1 MNKKEPSG
9 APVFDI
15 NTIYESMKDKLL
27 SLINNTAAGVAGAA
41 ILLLLAFALH
51 IGGLG
56 NEPASQPQATQATA
70 TAPQEF
76 TQAPAP
82 AGAAM
87 TPEQIF
93 QKYGDSAVE
102 IDSTFQSQGGGFFN
116 MGQQPAEQGIGSGF
130 VVSKDGYILTDAHVV
145 ANSGSQTGGPAGKA
159 AKVQIKFRDGKTV
172 QAQVVGYDLTSSDV
186 ALLKVDPKG
195 LNLVPAVLGDSDKV
209 QVGEPVVAIGS
220 PFGVY
225 SSSLTAGVVSAVN
238 RTVESPEQGF
248 TINNAIQTDAAINR
262 GNSGGPLFNSQG
274 QVIGLNEQIA
284 TTSGGS
290 EGVGFAVPINIAK
303 KVEAQI
309 IKTGQ
314 VQYAFMGVVG
324 QTVDS
329 DLAKTQRLSVDHGA
343 LLTEVQSGS
352 PAEKAGLKQGDV
364 ITAIDGQNMNTMED
378 VTAYLV
384 QKKPGDKIKVTYTRG
399 KDSHDANLQL
409 GQRPTS

>member
-1 MNKKEPSG
+1 
-9 APVFDI
+9 
-15 NTIYESMKDKLL
+15 MKDKIL

-41 ILLLLAFALH
+41 IFLLLAFALH

-56 NEPASQPQATQATA
+56 NQAAAPAQPAQTGAA
-70 TAPQEF
+70 APREF
-76 TQAPAP
+76 TQASAPP
-82 AGAAM
+82 AGTTMNA
-87 TPEQIF
+87 EQIF

-102 IDSTFQSQGGGFFN
+102 VDSTFQAQGGEGGFFN
-116 MGQQPAEQGIGSGF
+116 TGQQPAQEGVGSGF
-130 VVSKDGYILTDAHVV
+130 VASKDGYILTNAHVV
-145 ANSGSQTGGPAGKA
+145 ANTGDIQQGGFGGSPAEKA
-159 AKVQIKFRDGKTV
+159 SKVQVKFRDGKTA

-186 ALLKVDPKG
+186 AVLKVDPKG
-195 LNLVPAVLGDSDKV
+195 LNLVPAVLGDSDQLK
-209 QVGEPVVAIGS
+209 VGEPVVAIGS

-238 RTVESPEQGF
+238 RTVESPQQGF

-262 GNSGGPLFNSQG
+262 GNSGGPLFNSRG
-274 QVIGLNEQIA
+274 EVIGLNEQIA

-309 IKTGQ
+309 IKTGH

-324 QTVDS
+324 QTVDK
-329 DLAKTQRLSVDHGA
+329 DLAKTQALSVDHGA

-352 PAEKAGLKQGDV
+352 PADKAGLKQGDI
-364 ITAIDGQNMNTMED
+364 ITAIDSQTMNSMED
-378 VTAYLV
+378 ITAYLV

-399 KDSHDANLQL
+399 KDSHDTDLTL
-409 GQRPTS
+409 GQRPTG